1 MAAPAPQTER
11 RIQVASGSRG
21 MVSTGH
27 PLATDAA
34 LEVLRAGGNAVDAA
48 VCAAFVLSVVCPYAC
63 TLGGDLYALVYDPAT
78 KRVAGLNATGRS
90 PRATADDVPAEA
102 LRVGVLSA
110 TIPALVRGLGD
121 LLERYG
127 SRGFGALL
135 EPAIAYAAGGFA
147 VHQTLA
153 DNTRE
158 RAELLGRDP
167 AASALFLPEGKPL
180 ALGTTFKQP
189 DAARVLRAI
198 AAGGP
203 AAFYTGEVAASLVA
217 DARAIGGTFAL
228 DDFSTHESL
237 WQSPLG
243 VPFYGH
249 DVWTMPPNSFG
260 PTLLFQ
266 LLELEAQHIDTVDPE
281 SAEFVARGFA
291 ARKRAYAQA
300 AKWIADP
307 AIAEAPMRALLA
319 AALRERSA
327 VNGAP
332 PPEARDRCTTNAIVI
347 DGNGLAVS
355 LIESVSA
362 PYGSGVVLEG
372 SGILLNNRMAGFNT
386 DRAHANGIAAGK
398 RPANTLAP
406 CMVTQSGALAM
417 SIGTPGTVGQTCT
430 LAQILARVYAC
441 GQDIAGAAAPPRWS
455 VDFQGKLVVEDTM
468 APALRDAVLA
478 ETEGAHVMPS
488 GWISFGSIKAA
499 AVTPGGLTGIADYRR
514 AATTAGC

>member
-1 MAAPAPQTER
+1 MIQTAR
-11 RIQVASGSRG
+11 GTNG

-34 LEVLRAGGNAVDAA
+34 LDVLRAGGNAVDAA
-48 VCAAFVLSVVCPYAC
+48 ACAAFVLSVVCPYAC

-78 KRVAGLNATGRS
+78 KRVEGLNATGRS
-90 PRATADDVPAEA
+90 PRATADDVQADA

-110 TIPALVRGLGD
+110 TIPALVRGLAD

-127 SRGFGALL
+127 SRSFAALL
-135 EPAIAYAAGGFA
+135 EPAIAYAGDGFA
-147 VHQTLA
+147 VHPTLA
-153 DNTRE
+153 GNTRD
-158 RAELLGRDP
+158 RAELLARDP
-167 AASALFLPEGKPL
+167 AARALFLPDGKPL

-189 DAARVLRAI
+189 NVARVLREL

-203 AAFYTGEVAASLVA
+203 GAFYSGEIAAQLVA
-217 DARAIGGTFAL
+217 DAQAIGGTFVL
-228 DDFSTHESL
+228 EDFAAHESL
-237 WQSPLG
+237 WQSPLS
-243 VPFYGH
+243 VPFYGR
-249 DVWTMPPNSFG
+249 DVWTMPPNSYG

-266 LLELEAQHIDTVDPE
+266 LLELEAQHIDAVDPE
-281 SAEFVARGFA
+281 SADFIARGFA

-307 AIAEAPMRALLA
+307 AVAEAPMRELLA
-319 AALRERSA
+319 TALRARTP
-327 VNGAP
+327 VTTP
-332 PPEARDRCTTNAIVI
+332 PPAEARDRCTTNAIVI

-362 PYGSGVVLEG
+362 PYGSGVVLER
-372 SGILLNNRMAGFNT
+372 SGILLNNRMAGFNA

-406 CMVTQSGALAM
+406 CMVTQARALAM

-441 GQDIAGAAAPPRWS
+441 GQDIAEAAGPPRWS
-455 VDFQGKLVVEDTM
+455 VDFQGKLVVEETM

-478 ETEGAHVMPS
+478 ATEGAHVMPS
-488 GWISFGSIKAA
+488 GWISFGSIKAV
-499 AVTPGGLTGIADYRR
+499 AVTPEGLTGIADYRR
-514 AATTAGC
+514 AATTAGW